1 MATRRTLA
9 SLSMMALA
17 AYVLSC
23 VPAFSSTAYAA
34 PAPSADDLNQLE
46 KDFRLASGLLYAQT
60 DDGGFRM
67 MCTVTAFAKK
77 GKKYHFVTAAHCVA
91 DDDTQHERVDVAK
104 TNWFITFD
112 EPGNKNLVE
121 AKVIGVGYQ
130 HRGDDFAV
138 LEVDLAKD
146 VPTIPLADN
155 DPQLGEDIS
164 NFASPLGLG
173 KQLFRG
179 HVSME
184 KLDRPVI
191 QDSINWKGATLVQ
204 MSSGPG
210 SSGSAIVSQHQK
222 GIVAFLVG
230 VIGSRGSANI
240 VTIPVGR
247 FKKFWTEVQAGTYK
261 WYKPDTESLAAPS
274 GTAKVKKLWSHIHIQ
289 GIVYRIEGESEDA
302 PAK

>member
-1 MATRRTLA
+1 VF
-9 SLSMMALA
+9 A
-17 AYVLSC
+17 AFALSC
-23 VPAFSSTAYAA
+23 APAFSSAAYAA
-34 PAPSADDLNQLE
+34 PAPTPDELNQLE

-67 MCTVTAFAKK
+67 MCTVTAFEKK
-77 GKKYHFVTAAHCVA
+77 GNKYHFVTAAHCVS
-91 DDDTQHERVDVAK
+91 DDDTQHERADVAK

-121 AKVIGVGYQ
+121 AKVVGVGYQ

-138 LEVDLAKD
+138 LEVELARD
-146 VPTIPLADN
+146 VPTIPLAAN
-155 DPQLGEDIS
+155 DPQLGENVS

-191 QDSINWKGATLVQ
+191 EDSINWKGATLLQ

-210 SSGSAIVSQHQK
+210 SSGSAIVSHHQK

-230 VIGSRGSANI
+230 TIGARGSQNI

-247 FKKFWTEVQAGTYK
+247 FRSFWAGVQAGTYK
-261 WYKPDTESLAAPS
+261 WYKPDTDTLAASAS
-274 GTAKVKKLWSHIHIQ
+274 GTAKVKKLWTNIHVQ
-289 GIVYRIEGESEDA
+289 GINYRIEGVEI
-302 PAK
+302 PASP

>member
-1 MATRRTLA
+1 MGFPRTCA
-9 SLSMMALA
+9 SLSSMALA
-17 AYVLSC
+17 VCALSC

-34 PAPSADDLNQLE
+34 PAPSADELNQLE

-67 MCTVTAFAKK
+67 MCTVTAFEKK
-77 GKKYHFVTAAHCVA
+77 DKKYHFVTAAHCVS

-112 EPGNKNLVE
+112 EPGNKSLIE

-146 VPTIPLADN
+146 VPTIPLAAN
-155 DPQLGEDIS
+155 DPQLGENVS

-230 VIGSRGSANI
+230 TIGARGSQNI

-247 FKKFWTEVQAGTYK
+247 FKAFWKGVQDGTYK
-261 WYKPDTESLAAPS
+261 WYKPDTESMAAAAS
-274 GTAKVKKLWSHIHIQ
+274 GTAKVKSLWNHIHVQ
-289 GIVYRIEGESEDA
+289 GINYRIEGDEPS
-302 PAK
+302 PQ

>member
-1 MATRRTLA
+1 MP
-9 SLSMMALA
+9 AL
-17 AYVLSC
+17 
-23 VPAFSSTAYAA
+23 SSTAHAA
-34 PAPSADDLNQLE
+34 PPPAPDELNQLE

-67 MCTVTAFAKK
+67 MCTVTAFEKK
-77 GKKYHFVTAAHCVA
+77 DKKYHFVTAAHCVS

-112 EPGNKNLVE
+112 EPGNKSLIE

-146 VPTIPLADN
+146 VPTMPLAAN
-155 DPQLGEDIS
+155 DPQLGENIS

-191 QDSINWKGATLVQ
+191 EDSINWKGATLVQ

-230 VIGSRGSANI
+230 VIGARGSQNI

-261 WYKPDTESLAAPS
+261 WYKTDTESLAASAS
-274 GTAKVKKLWSHIHIQ
+274 GTAKVKKLWSHIHTQ
-289 GIVYRIEGESEDA
+289 GIVYHIEGDE
-302 PAK
+302 PAAQ

>member
-1 MATRRTLA
+1 MRTPRRFASFCPLGLA
-9 SLSMMALA
+9 VLA
-17 AYVLSC
+17 LSC
-23 VPAFSSTAYAA
+23 APAFSSTAYAA
-34 PAPSADDLNQLE
+34 PAPSTDELNQLE

-67 MCTVTAFAKK
+67 MCTVTAFEKT

-146 VPTIPLADN
+146 VPTIPLAAK
-155 DPQLGEDIS
+155 DPQLGENVS

-191 QDSINWKGATLVQ
+191 EDSINWKGATLVQ

-210 SSGSAIVSQHQK
+210 SSGSAIVSQHQT

-230 VIGSRGSANI
+230 VIGARGSQNI

-247 FKKFWTEVQAGTYK
+247 FKTFWAQAQAGTYK
-261 WYKPDTESLAAPS
+261 WYKPDTESMAAAS
-274 GTAKVKKLWSHIHIQ
+274 GTAKVKKLWNRIHTP
-289 GIVYRIEGESEDA
+289 GIVYRIEGDPTPSE
-302 PAK
+302 